1 MQVLIDGGQGHPVFG
16 SRQLHVEPGSPIGT
30 HILIDAGGP
39 QNIPGAIE
47 SNLPPEKVGEGFTVA
62 LEEELVQLTNLQRM
76 QRPPHL
82 RGNVLDSGFKFARV
96 CQPMVFCEPGDQA
109 GRMIRPDIHRGQCR

>member
-39 QNIPGAIE
+39 TSTSPVSVDFGLRRDVKIGPGLLSDAVTVDVNGGASKQVWATPITVE
-47 SNLPPEKVGEGFTVA
+47 VSNPKTASAEIVSIMG
-62 LEEELVQLTNLQRM
+62 
-76 QRPPHL
+76 HL
-82 RGNVLDSGFKFARV
+82 AVRRAD
-96 CQPMVFCEPGDQA
+96 
-109 GRMIRPDIHRGQCR
+109 